1 MYGALHPQSINW
13 CPVANKLFQGPDCGG
28 GSSKYWSLFFLIAE
42 PDSPPKNDWIS
53 VWNCLAAF
61 SKKFLNFQYRIIPD
75 SRATGYSADFCHV
88 HGRGGRGVPY
98 INGYGLHDCHDCSAP
113 WLYYQR
119 KAKNAQSGPWKLNMM
134 VFNRDIDLRPFLTK
148 DTDSLPQN
156 W

>member
-1 MYGALHPQSINW
+1 MVHYIHSQSTDALLQISSSRALI
-13 CPVANKLFQGPDCGG
+13 VAVVHQNIDLC
-28 GSSKYWSLFFLIAE
+28 FFLIAE

-98 INGYGLHDCHDCSAP
+98 INSYGLHDCHDCSAP
-113 WLYYQR
+113 WLYHQR

-134 VFNRDIDLRPFLTK
+134 VFNRDIDLRPFLTN